1 MRYVC
6 IRNLIGVVFG
16 FKGKPCRNSA
26 FSNTFLLML
35 NIICFL
41 LAVLNPCFVFC
52 IWKLSLF
59 LSKASLA
66 RDVLVGVLCLDMSQG
81 YSTDVDS
88 LLHNSDSFLS
98 IVVVESCCYW
108 TCVTFIID
116 IGFFCCPVGRPCR
129 GSKVGMKITFPFWHA
144 FSEIMIWLGSTVV
157 YGYLLVQQL
166 LWMPNVYMKWHGN
179 ERLSFFHH
187 NQMLHLPFLTLSEV
201 LCMTIFWTLVTVF
214 LYVNISEQLCIL
226 KLPFSL
232 IREGF
237 VKKKKKRCKY
247 IVDLHFFSAK
257 CISVHIFIT
266 IAICVLTFFLLCD
279 TCGCSWLFKTLASS
293 IAYKYLRG

>member
-129 GSKVGMKITFPFWHA
+129 GIQGWHEDNL
-144 FSEIMIWLGSTVV
+144 S
-157 YGYLLVQQL
+157 LLTCFFRNNDL
-166 LWMPNVYMKWHGN
+166 TGEYCCLWISVSSATSVNA
-179 ERLSFFHH
+179 ERLH
-187 NQMLHLPFLTLSEV
+187 EV
-201 LCMTIFWTLVTVF
+201 TRKWEVI
-214 LYVNISEQLCIL
+214 
-226 KLPFSL
+226 
-232 IREGF
+232 
-237 VKKKKKRCKY
+237 
-247 IVDLHFFSAK
+247 FFSPQSNAASP
-257 CISVHIFIT
+257 ISHT
-266 IAICVLTFFLLCD
+266 
-279 TCGCSWLFKTLASS
+279 
-293 IAYKYLRG
+293 